1 MVIDVN
7 GISKPNDLCIFTH
20 IFNQPF
26 VVVISNSS
34 TTLFVMLK
42 FTCEGLHLKKLV
54 DAIGAGNIVK
64 AGMWKLYHLELNFAI
79 KEKIW
84 YRERKRSSF
93 SISWQVTC
101 STANDAPLSGG
112 SNNTT
117 LFFHSFWRKAD
128 AWSINWSFLCGNS
141 IINNS
146 FDMPKFG
153 VRQRR
158 AEVAES

>member
-1 MVIDVN
+1 MNDRCQSLAYLNSQTGKQEQIN
-7 GISKPNDLCIFTH
+7 SRQLNDLLVCSFFFVIGIFKPHDWCIFIH

-34 TTLFVMLK
+34 STLFVMLK

-64 AGMWKLYHLELNFAI
+64 AGTWKLYHLGLNFAM

-93 SISWQVTC
+93 SVS
-101 STANDAPLSGG
+101 
-112 SNNTT
+112 
-117 LFFHSFWRKAD
+117 
-128 AWSINWSFLCGNS
+128 
-141 IINNS
+141 
-146 FDMPKFG
+146 
-153 VRQRR
+153 
-158 AEVAES
+158 